1 MAFDLIRELTE
12 GIWNFL
18 NLEKYGNLK
27 YLHLVSPLSAIRQPA
42 HRSQFCTHS
51 SGLVL
56 LPPNGPA
63 DDELA
68 HETCMLLHC
77 QG

>member
-1 MAFDLIRELTE
+1 MALDLITE
-12 GIWNFL
+12 STEDIWNFL
-18 NLEKYGNLK
+18 NSEKHGNLK
-27 YLHLVSPLSAIRQPA
+27 YLHLVSPLSAIPQPA
-42 HRSQFCTHS
+42 HQSQFCMHS

-56 LPPNGPA
+56 LPPSDPA

-68 HETCMLLHC
+68 HETCMLLHY

>member
-1 MAFDLIRELTE
+1 MALDLITELTD

-18 NLEKYGNLK
+18 NSEERGNLK
-27 YLHLVSPLSAIRQPA
+27 YLHLVSPLSAIHQPA
-42 HRSQFCTHS
+42 HRSQFCMHS

-56 LPPNGPA
+56 LPPNVPA

-68 HETCMLLHC
+68 HETCMLLHY